1 MKDQLASHVASFLDR
16 RFLDRLVG
24 NPRGRAFL
32 LSVMADAEEADEAG
46 VFDALL
52 ERVDDPKLQKMVKRH
67 MDDEARHAEMLRA
80 RVNAIIEATGIPTP
94 VVPRALSIVQRIDDA
109 LGGMGAKFV
118 AEERTIMDA
127 YVLLEVVED
136 RAVEQFP
143 KIATA
148 LERVDPESAAA
159 VRSIW
164 EDEKRHVLYAR
175 AINKRY
181 APSPE
186 ELTRTLTRVR
196 AVEQRAFDDNGAAF
210 LRHALDENLLE
221 LAFPEKLLWR
231 AMSLAA

>member
-1 MKDQLASHVASFLDR
+1 
-16 RFLDRLVG
+16 
-24 NPRGRAFL
+24 
-32 LSVMADAEEADEAG
+32 
-46 VFDALL
+46 
-52 ERVDDPKLQKMVKRH
+52 
-67 MDDEARHAEMLRA
+67 MDDEARHAEMLRT
-80 RVNAIIEATGIPTP
+80 RVRAIIDANGIAAP
-94 VVPRALSIVQRIDDA
+94 VVPRSLSIVQRIDDA

-118 AEERTIMDA
+118 AQERTIMDA

-143 KIATA
+143 RIAAA
-148 LERVDPESAAA
+148 LERVDPESAAT

-175 AINKRY
+175 AINRRY

-186 ELTRTLTRVR
+186 ELTRALARVR

-210 LRHALDENLLE
+210 LRHALDEDLLA
-221 LAFPEKLLWR
+221 LHFPESLLWR